1 MQESSA
7 FSAPVMRGMSMSS
20 LPALG
25 EVTGNIARVDGGGVS
40 DHNITIHKYL
50 RSSFILLLKFMH
62 LSWSHV

>member
-25 EVTGNIARVDGGGVS
+25 EVTGNIARVDGRRGS
-40 DHNITIHKYL
+40 LRPQHNN
-50 RSSFILLLKFMH
+50 S
-62 LSWSHV
+62 